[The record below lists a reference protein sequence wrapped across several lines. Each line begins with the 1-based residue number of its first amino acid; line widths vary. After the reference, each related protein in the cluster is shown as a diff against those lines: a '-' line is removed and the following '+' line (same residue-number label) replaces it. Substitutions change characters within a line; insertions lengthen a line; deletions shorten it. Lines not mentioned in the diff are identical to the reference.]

1 MSPEHPIG
9 DSQEL
14 AALYAAGAL
23 TPAETAEFEQH
34 LAAGCDRCR
43 SELQALSPVI
53 EHLASGSP
61 DVIPEAEVKRRIMCL
76 ITGDAA
82 SLTPAPSP
90 NPQVWKEWSGDDRA
104 PGWFI
109 KRHSEEDW
117 QPIGIPGIHVRRLFL
132 DPERNQITM
141 LVRMAPG
148 AEYPRHIHDGPE
160 ECLVLEGDLYAGDT
174 VFRKGDYQRMSPG
187 SRHAVQG
194 TRHGCLLLIVSS
206 LSDEL
211 EHDDQPPVEKG

>member
-14 AALYAAGAL
+14 AALYAAGAMS
-23 TPAETAEFEQH
+23 PAESAEFEHH
-34 LAAGCDRCR
+34 LVAGCERCR
-43 SELQALSPVI
+43 SQLLALSPVI
-53 EHLASGSP
+53 EHLAAGSP
-61 DVIPEAEVKRRIMCL
+61 DVTPGPDVKGRILSRIAKAPTAHIAEP
-76 ITGDAA
+76 A
-82 SLTPAPSP
+82 PAPSP
-90 NPQVWKEWSGDDRA
+90 QVWKNWSGEDEV
-104 PGWFI
+104 PGWYI
-109 KRHSEEDW
+109 KRHSETDW
-117 QPIGIPGIHVRRLFL
+117 QSIGIEGIHVRRLFL

-211 EHDDQPPVEKG
+211 EHD